1 MAAAM
6 KAYSIAVPTKQGDG
20 DETTT
25 TTRHLVGESQYEQD
39 DAFSRYS
46 NDFVRMRYLL
56 LSSEQGSDDDLDA
69 LATINQALRS
79 AGVSNLSQLN
89 RDKRR
94 RGDNSRCIKQGTE
107 RKTRISWELHP
118 TLLLHDLMEELEA
131 LDDGASR
138 IFDDEDDEEA
148 SGKKPQSQAHEQKLP
163 EEKSKV
169 QD

>member
-1 MAAAM
+1 MAAM
-6 KAYSIAVPTKQGDG
+6 KAYSISVPTKQG

-25 TTRHLVGESQYEQD
+25 TTTRHIVGESQHQHEQD

-46 NDFVRMRYLL
+46 NNFVRMKSLL
-56 LSSEQGSDDDLDA
+56 LSSEEEGDDLDA

-94 RGDNSRCIKQGTE
+94 RGNNSRCIKQGTE

-118 TLLLHDLMEELEA
+118 TLLLHELFEELEV
-131 LDDGASR
+131 LDDGTHR
-138 IFDDEDDEEA
+138 ILDDEDEEEA
-148 SGKKPQSQAHEQKLP
+148 SGNKPQSQSP

-169 QD
+169 